1 MKRILILFTLSYF
14 GALCQAY
21 AQDSIWTLSKCIQHA
36 QVNNLSIKQDEL
48 DARAAKMI
56 YQSSKYSHIPSL
68 NLSSNY
74 GTSFGRSI
82 NPTTNQFENTKFS
95 SLGLSAGSSV
105 LLFGW
110 FQKRYAIQSNEL
122 KYKIAQESMEQ
133 LKNDLLLNVAT
144 AYLRALLAKEQI
156 TNVLYQIEISTN
168 NQTRIEKL
176 TTAGR
181 SNILELSQA
190 KTQFYNDKGIYLEAL
205 LNYEQSLI
213 DLKVILNIDLQQ
225 KIVPVPNLNES
236 VFLSVEEIDPEAIY
250 NSALT
255 YIHSIK
261 SSTYNVQVAEKDIQ
275 LTKAKELPQLSLN
288 FSSGTNYSSSYYE
301 VLPSGDS
308 QLISFGKQFNN
319 NLSHFVGLGLN
330 IPVFNNF
337 SSRDA
342 IRSAKIGLEK
352 ARITDEENKQKLKQ
366 EIYKSCIEY
375 KRTLQQYNSSLSALE
390 NAGIALKAAT
400 IRQEKGFISYFEYLT
415 EKNNFLKIQNET
427 TALKYELQFKKI
439 TVEYFQGI
447 FTI

>member
-1 MKRILILFTLSYF
+1 MKRILLLFILCYF
-14 GALCQAY
+14 GLCQAY
-21 AQDSIWTLSKCIQHA
+21 AQDSIWTLSKCIEHA
-36 QVNNLSIKQDEL
+36 QINNLSIKQDEL

-156 TNVLYQIEISTN
+156 TNVLYQIEISTD

-301 VLPSGDS
+301 VLPSGDR

-330 IPVFNNF
+330 IPIFNNF

-352 ARITDEENKQKLKQ
+352 ARITDEENRQKLKQ

-439 TVEYFQGI
+439 TVEYFQGKFVI
-447 FTI
+447 